1 MGAVSLRWREGASA
15 DAGSEAPAVSASP
28 VNRALAAT
36 RTVLERPDASVAD
49 LLFAVPV
56 AARLVARRTRKHQA
70 APPASSVRTPAP

>member
-1 MGAVSLRWREGASA
+1 LPHM
-15 DAGSEAPAVSASP
+15 P
-28 VNRALAAT
+28 VALATFVTLTMRCALT
-36 RTVLERPDASVAD
+36 VAD